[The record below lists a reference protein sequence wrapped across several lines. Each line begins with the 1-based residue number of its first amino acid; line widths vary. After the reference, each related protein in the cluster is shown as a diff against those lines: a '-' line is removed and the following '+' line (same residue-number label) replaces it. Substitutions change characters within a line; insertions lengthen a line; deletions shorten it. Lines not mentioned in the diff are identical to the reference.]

1 MLDFQLPCYL
11 RLILWFVCTFQ
22 IKHSLCDP
30 AFLDFP
36 WEKNSK
42 KITIS
47 SFFPPWNYG
56 QDLLGSINPV
66 SHWLLRS
73 KNSKRCT
80 FSLIFF
86 SNYTVLIKVFSRTP
100 PQNKGSRWLKR
111 KYLGTRGWI
120 LCCKKRPNQMKRCL
134 RRMIPGGRVFF
145 YWVMT
150 KKTSKRER
158 PGFLVDQHD
167 YEKVHEKYHF

>member
-47 SFFPPWNYG
+47 SFFSPWNYG
-56 QDLLGSINPV
+56 EDLLGSINPV

-100 PQNKGSRWLKR
+100 LKQG
-111 KYLGTRGWI
+111 KDMIEKKILGNEDWI
-120 LCCKKRPNQMKRCL
+120 FCCKKRPNHMKRCL
-134 RRMIPGGRVFF
+134 CRCRMIPGGRVFF
-145 YWVMT
+145 
-150 KKTSKRER
+150 S
-158 PGFLVDQHD
+158 
-167 YEKVHEKYHF
+167 

>member
-47 SFFPPWNYG
+47 SFFSPWNYG
-56 QDLLGSINPV
+56 EDLLDSYIFATITQWDTIISSSNVCVKNLHICGSSNVDPV
-66 SHWLLRS
+66 GVGAIFWCTNFKPIKCEIVAPQNIHMKVFAILGSNVTDNWIIEEIKTEILLRFV
-73 KNSKRCT
+73 K
-80 FSLIFF
+80 
-86 SNYTVLIKVFSRTP
+86 
-100 PQNKGSRWLKR
+100 
-111 KYLGTRGWI
+111 
-120 LCCKKRPNQMKRCL
+120 
-134 RRMIPGGRVFF
+134 
-145 YWVMT
+145 
-150 KKTSKRER
+150 
-158 PGFLVDQHD
+158 
-167 YEKVHEKYHF
+167 